1 MFFKNNQNKT
11 TMKKENLIIGA
22 IAVFGALTLFN
33 TYKIFSKKN
42 RTVPT
47 YTNTV
52 QPTNN
57 QGANFP
63 NANPQNNFQNQPQA
77 KPQAAPAAP
86 VGPATTVNFT
96 KPRHEFGE
104 VLQNTTNKHT
114 FEFTNT
120 GTEPLVISNAKGS
133 CGCTV
138 PVWPKEPIAPGETGE
153 IAVEYKPAGQSGRQ
167 TKFVTITANTN
178 PQTTQL
184 TITGDIQADPNA
196 PKPGGQPQAVNPSE
210 INIQ

>member
-1 MFFKNNQNKT
+1 
-11 TMKKENLIIGA
+11 MKKENLIIGA

-138 PVWPKEPIAPGETGE
+138 PQWPREPIAPGASGDITVEFNSDKKTG
-153 IAVEYKPAGQSGRQ
+153 KRNQQ
-167 TKFVTITANTN
+167 VTITANTTP
-178 PQTTQL
+178 PQSIIRSVGNVTAKA
-184 TITGDIQADPNA
+184 GGAAADNASPIQIN
-196 PKPGGQPQAVNPSE
+196 PGGGK
-210 INIQ
+210 